1 MIKNNYSQI
10 EPTLNTKSFGFI
22 TEVKEV
28 FSHTIR
34 NSKGMELTAIDFGA
48 TITSLQ
54 IPMPNGEKTDV
65 VLGFET
71 LEDYVNSF
79 NLPSAPYFGTVVG
92 RYAGRINNGSFSIVE
107 KNYQLEKNHGNNHLH
122 GGKKGMSKAVWRM
135 IKQEQNSLCF
145 EHTSFA
151 FEDNYPGE
159 LKVQVTY
166 LLTENNELKITFL
179 ATTTEDTIINLT
191 QHSYFN
197 LDGNSSDILNH
208 KLKINSKLI
217 LETNEE
223 QIPTGNFIP
232 LENHAF
238 DFSDFKNCPESIDTT
253 FVSKE
258 NEVGSLLSEKSNI
271 KMTVFSNQPS
281 VHIYIGG
288 NCFNQIKG
296 KNNID
301 YNTKS
306 GICFETQNF
315 PDAPNHSHFP
325 NATLRK
331 DEKYF
336 HQTLFKF
343 ETI

>member
-1 MIKNNYSQI
+1 MQKNHFSQI
-10 EPTLNTKSFGFI
+10 EPVINTKSYGFI

-48 TITSLQ
+48 TISSLKV
-54 IPMPNGEKTDV
+54 PMPNGEKIDV
-65 VLGFET
+65 VLGFEK
-71 LEDYVNSF
+71 LEDYINSF

-92 RYAGRINNGSFSIVE
+92 RYAGRINKGSFSIIE
-107 KNYQLEKNHGNNHLH
+107 NNYQLEKNHGENHLH
-122 GGKKGMSKAVWRM
+122 GGKKGLSKAVWKM

-145 EHTSFA
+145 EHISFA
-151 FEDNYPGE
+151 SEDNYPGE
-159 LKVQVTY
+159 LKVQATY
-166 LLTENNELKITFL
+166 LLTENNELKVTFL
-179 ATTTEDTIINLT
+179 ATSTEDTIINLT

-197 LDGNSSDILNH
+197 LDGNSNDVLNH
-208 KLKINSKLI
+208 KLKINSNLI
-217 LETNEE
+217 LETNDEL
-223 QIPTGNFIP
+223 IPTGNFIP
-232 LENHAF
+232 LDNHEF
-238 DFSDFKNCPESIDTT
+238 DFKEFKNCPEIIDNT

-258 NEVGSLLSEKSNI
+258 NEVGSLLSEKSNV

-281 VHIYIGG
+281 VHIYVGG

-325 NATLRK
+325 NAILRK
-331 DEKYF
+331 GENYF

-343 ETI
+343 ETL

>member
-1 MIKNNYSQI
+1 MQKNHFSQI
-10 EPTLNTKSFGFI
+10 EPVINTKSYGFI

-48 TITSLQ
+48 TISSLK
-54 IPMPNGEKTDV
+54 IPMPNGEKIDV
-65 VLGFET
+65 VLGFEK
-71 LEDYVNSF
+71 LEDYINSF
-79 NLPSAPYFGTVVG
+79 DLPSAPYFGTVVG
-92 RYAGRINNGSFSIVE
+92 RYAGRINKGSFSIIE
-107 KNYQLEKNHGNNHLH
+107 NNYQLEKNHGENHLH
-122 GGKKGMSKAVWRM
+122 GGKKGLSKVIWRM
-135 IKQEQNSLCF
+135 KNQDENSVCF
-145 EHTSFA
+145 ECVSWPTD
-151 FEDNYPGE
+151 DNYPGE
-159 LKVQVTY
+159 LTVQATY
-166 LLTENNELKITFL
+166 LLTENNELKVTFL

-191 QHSYFN
+191 QHTYFN
-197 LDGNSSDILNH
+197 LNGNASDVLNH
-208 KLKINSKLI
+208 KLKINSNLI
-217 LETNEE
+217 LETNDEL
-223 QIPTGNFIP
+223 IPTGNFTP
-232 LENHAF
+232 LDNHEF
-238 DFSDFKNCPESIDTT
+238 DFKELKNCPESIDTT

-258 NEVGSLLSEKSNI
+258 NEVGSLLSETSNI

-325 NATLRK
+325 NAILRK
-331 DEKYF
+331 DEKYY

-343 ETI
+343 ETL

>member
-1 MIKNNYSQI
+1 
-10 EPTLNTKSFGFI
+10 
-22 TEVKEV
+22 
-28 FSHTIR
+28 
-34 NSKGMELTAIDFGA
+34 LT
-48 TITSLQ
+48 
-54 IPMPNGEKTDV
+54 
-65 VLGFET
+65 
-71 LEDYVNSF
+71 
-79 NLPSAPYFGTVVG
+79 
-92 RYAGRINNGSFSIVE
+92 
-107 KNYQLEKNHGNNHLH
+107 
-122 GGKKGMSKAVWRM
+122 
-135 IKQEQNSLCF
+135 
-145 EHTSFA
+145 
-151 FEDNYPGE
+151 
-159 LKVQVTY
+159 VQATY
-166 LLTENNELKITFL
+166 LLTENNELKVTFL

-197 LDGNSSDILNH
+197 LDGKANDVLNH
-208 KLKINSKLI
+208 KLKINSNLI
-217 LETNEE
+217 LETNDEL
-223 QIPTGNFIP
+223 IPTGNFIP
-232 LENHAF
+232 LDNHEF
-238 DFSDFKNCPESIDTT
+238 DFKEFKNCPEIIDTT

-258 NEVGSLLSEKSNI
+258 NEVGSLLSETSNI

-331 DEKYF
+331 DEKYY

-343 ETI
+343 ETL

>member
-1 MIKNNYSQI
+1 MQKNHFSQI
-10 EPTLNTKSFGFI
+10 EPVINTKSYGFI

-48 TITSLQ
+48 TISSLK
-54 IPMPNGEKTDV
+54 IPMPNGEKIDV
-65 VLGFET
+65 VLGFEK
-71 LEDYVNSF
+71 LEDYINSF

-92 RYAGRINNGSFSIVE
+92 RYAGRINKGSFSIIE
-107 KNYQLEKNHGNNHLH
+107 NNYQLEKNHGENHLH
-122 GGKKGMSKAVWRM
+122 GGKKGLSKAVWKM

-145 EHTSFA
+145 EHISFA
-151 FEDNYPGE
+151 SEDNYPGE
-159 LKVQVTY
+159 LKVQATY
-166 LLTENNELKITFL
+166 LLTENNELKVTFL
-179 ATTTEDTIINLT
+179 ATSTEDTIINLT

-197 LDGNSSDILNH
+197 LDGNSNDVLNH
-208 KLKINSKLI
+208 KLKINSNLI
-217 LETNEE
+217 LETNDEL
-223 QIPTGNFIP
+223 IPTGNFIP
-232 LENHAF
+232 LDNHEF
-238 DFSDFKNCPESIDTT
+238 DFKEFKNCPEIIDNT

-258 NEVGSLLSEKSNI
+258 NEVGSLLSEKSNV

-281 VHIYIGG
+281 VHIYVGG

-325 NATLRK
+325 NAILRK
-331 DEKYF
+331 GENYF

-343 ETI
+343 ETL